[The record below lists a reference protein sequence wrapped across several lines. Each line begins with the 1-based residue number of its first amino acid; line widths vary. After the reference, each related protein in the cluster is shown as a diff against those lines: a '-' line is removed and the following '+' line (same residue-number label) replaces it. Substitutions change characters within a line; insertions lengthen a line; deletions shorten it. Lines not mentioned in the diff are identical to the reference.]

1 MLIVMPFLISTT
13 GASIDTLKEEWE
25 NYVVLEDDDIPS
37 IDDSSKPPR
46 PLTMA
51 QKWAKIGRLPD
62 FVGHPKFQALSRAML
77 GILTI
82 PHSNASCERVFSQVR
97 QISFVFLYQVVC

>member
-1 MLIVMPFLISTT
+1 MPFLISTT